1 MSAHGTGSKIPPTL
15 LPVPS
20 TCRRACTQARAACG
34 TTTSSRRGWKS
45 EHGIQCSH
53 DAVRG
58 ALLPLRQMARA
69 ATADAIR
76 TRILERIPDQIEA
89 LDGLM
94 DKVRALVAPKP
105 GKKVPSAG
113 TVLSALDEFR
123 KGLETKPGSAAWARR
138 SRCRPTWPSKRC
150 RVEMPATSLAA
161 VLRARL
167 LQLPDPERRAA
178 LAALRPE
185 TALALLHDWRFRAR
199 DAQLAP
205 EGPWRTWMVMAGRG
219 FGKTRCGAEWI
230 LERVEA
236 GARRIHLVGATAAD
250 VRDTMIEGRAG
261 SQHRPAPPAPGLHPP
276 KRLLRWP
283 QNGARALCFSSE
295 KPRQLRGPQCDTA
308 WADETAA
315 WEKPDTWDQLLFG
328 LRLGS
333 DPRVCVTTTPRPTKL
348 IKDILR
354 ARTTV
359 VTRGSTYENA
369 ANLADDFI
377 ADIITRFEGTRL
389 GRQELLAEILEDTPG
404 ALWKLAPRCHA
415 RRRSAGARPHR
426 RRRRP
431 SATNTESS
439 AETGIIA
446 AGVDTRGHGVL
457 RDASGKY
464 SPGEW
469 GERAVLLHDE
479 LSADA
484 IVVET
489 NQGGDMAVHV
499 ITTAAEKLHRAKKR
513 ATPHITVV
521 RVHAC
526 AASARAEAPPRSTS
540 RAGCITC
547 GASRSS
553 KTSSRPGTRATGRPR
568 RIASTRSWALTWSCC
583 SRPRRVLRCRGEG
596 SRSVLDATSR
606 ALRTTPTKTTTD
618 PRGNPRHP
626 HPPRDRRAR
635 AR

>member
-1 MSAHGTGSKIPPTL
+1 
-15 LPVPS
+15 
-20 TCRRACTQARAACG
+20 
-34 TTTSSRRGWKS
+34 
-45 EHGIQCSH
+45 
-53 DAVRG
+53 
-58 ALLPLRQMARA
+58 
-69 ATADAIR
+69 
-76 TRILERIPDQIEA
+76 
-89 LDGLM
+89 
-94 DKVRALVAPKP
+94 
-105 GKKVPSAG
+105 
-113 TVLSALDEFR
+113 
-123 KGLETKPGSAAWARR
+123 
-138 SRCRPTWPSKRC
+138 
-150 RVEMPATSLAA
+150 
-161 VLRARL
+161 
-167 LQLPDPERRAA
+167 
-178 LAALRPE
+178 
-185 TALALLHDWRFRAR
+185 
-199 DAQLAP
+199 
-205 EGPWRTWMVMAGRG
+205 MAGRG

-250 VRDTMIEGRAG
+250 VRDTMIEGESG
-261 SQHRPAPPAPGLHPP
+261 ILNIAPPRLRPVYIHS

-328 LRLGS
+328 LRLGN

-369 ANLADDFI
+369 ANLAEDFI
-377 ADIITRFEGTRL
+377 ADIITKFEGTRL

-404 ALWKLAPRCHA
+404 ALWKLSLLDATRVDEAPELA
-415 RRRSAGARPHR
+415 RIAVAVD
-426 RRRRP
+426 P

-446 AGVDTRGHGVL
+446 AGVDARGHGYVL

-521 RVHAC
+521 RVHA
-526 AASARAEAPPRSTS
+526 SRGKRARAEAPAALYEQGRVHHVRCLAKLEDQLT
-540 RAGCITC
+540 TWD
-547 GASRSS
+547 ASD
-553 KTSSRPGTRATGRPR
+553 GTPSPDRLDALV
-568 RIASTRSWALTWSCC
+568 WALTWLLLLTGPSA
-583 SRPRRVLRCRGEG
+583 SFGAAEKALGSVPRRDVARPA
-596 SRSVLDATSR
+596 D
-606 ALRTTPTKTTTD
+606 D
-618 PRGNPRHP
+618 P
-626 HPPRDRRAR
+626 DEDDD
-635 AR
+635 